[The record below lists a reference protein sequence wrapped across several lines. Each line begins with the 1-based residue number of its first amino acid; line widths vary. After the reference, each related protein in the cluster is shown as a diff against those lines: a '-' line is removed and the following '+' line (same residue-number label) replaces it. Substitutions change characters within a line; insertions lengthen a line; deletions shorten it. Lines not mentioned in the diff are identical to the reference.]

1 MTQSCYDFM
10 IADPT
15 YKKQDEQI
23 TESWKQHRELES
35 DRRSELRNITT
46 LSSAIDVVRKQQFKF
61 EDTSK
66 KLDNQLE
73 DLTGDCG
80 ECWYYTFD
88 KAGDLIEQYQGQ
100 LAQNVAEITVNLAK
114 LKLERDALSDTRQEL
129 GKKLRTQF
137 HKEQEI
143 ANKLLEEV
151 DAMHKKALAD
161 QGVTA

>member
-10 IADPT
+10 MADPT
-15 YKKQDEQI
+15 YDKIGDKI
-23 TESWKQHRELES
+23 TKSWEKHRELES
-35 DRRSELRNITT
+35 DRRSELRHINI
-46 LSSAIDVVRKQQFKF
+46 LSHAIDLTRKQQFKF

-129 GKKLRTQF
+129 GKKLRNQF

>member
-1 MTQSCYDFM
+1 MTDCYDFM
-10 IADPT
+10 NADPT
-15 YKKQDEQI
+15 FKKLGDDI
-23 TESWKQHRELES
+23 SASWEKHRELES
-35 DRRSELRNITT
+35 DRRSELRHINI
-46 LSSAIDVVRKQQFKF
+46 LSHAIDLTRKQQFKF

-129 GKKLRTQF
+129 GKKLRNQF
-137 HKEQEI
+137 HKEQDI

>member
-1 MTQSCYDFM
+1 MTDCYDFM
-10 IADPT
+10 MADVT
-15 YKKQDEQI
+15 YSGMGDNISK
-23 TESWKQHRELES
+23 SWEKHRELES
-35 DRRSELRNITT
+35 DRRSELRHINI
-46 LSSAIDVVRKQQFKF
+46 LSHAIDLTRKQQFKF

-100 LAQNVAEITVNLAK
+100 LAQNVAEITVNIAK
-114 LKLERDALSDTRQEL
+114 LKLERDELIEARQEL
-129 GKKLRTQF
+129 GKKLRNQF
-137 HKEQEI
+137 HKEQDI

>member
-1 MTQSCYDFM
+1 MM
-10 IADPT
+10 ADST
-15 YKKQDEQI
+15 YSKIGDKI
-23 TESWKQHRELES
+23 SKSWEKHRELES
-35 DRRSELRNITT
+35 DRRSELRHINI
-46 LSSAIDVVRKQQFKF
+46 LSHAIDLTRKQQFKF

-100 LAQNVAEITVNLAK
+100 LAQNVAEITVNIAK
-114 LKLERDALSDTRQEL
+114 LKLERDGLQDTRQEL

-137 HKEQEI
+137 HKEQDI

>member
-1 MTQSCYDFM
+1 MMSDV
-10 IADPT
+10 T
-15 YKKQDEQI
+15 YSGMGDNISK
-23 TESWKQHRELES
+23 SWEKERELES
-35 DRRSELRNITT
+35 DRRQELRNINT
-46 LSSAIDVVRKQQFKF
+46 LSHAIDLTRKQQFKF

-129 GKKLRTQF
+129 GKKLRDQF

>member
-35 DRRSELRNITT
+35 DRRSELRNINT
-46 LSSAIDVVRKQQFKF
+46 LSSAVDVVRKQQFKF

-100 LAQNVAEITVNLAK
+100 LAQNVAEITVKLANLK
-114 LKLERDALSDTRQEL
+114 VERDLLMTKRNEL
-129 GKKLRTQF
+129 GDKLRAQF
-137 HKEQEI
+137 HKQEE
-143 ANKLLEEV
+143 L
-151 DAMHKKALAD
+151 
-161 QGVTA
+161 VTA

>member
-1 MTQSCYDFM
+1 MTDCYDFM
-10 IADPT
+10 NADPT
-15 YKKQDEQI
+15 FKKLGDDI
-23 TESWKQHRELES
+23 SASWEKHRELES
-35 DRRSELRNITT
+35 DRRQELRNINT
-46 LSSAIDVVRKQQFKF
+46 LSHAIDLTRKQQFKF

-114 LKLERDALSDTRQEL
+114 NKLERDGLHDTRTEL
-129 GKKLRTQF
+129 GKKLRNQF

>member
-66 KLDNQLE
+66 KLDTQLE
-73 DLTGDCG
+73 ELTGDCG
-80 ECWYYTFD
+80 ECWFYTFD
-88 KAGDLIEQYQGQ
+88 RASDLIEQYQGQ
-100 LAQNVAEITVNLAK
+100 LAQNVAEITVKLANLK
-114 LKLERDALSDTRQEL
+114 VERDLLMTKRNEL
-129 GKKLRTQF
+129 GDKLRTQF
-137 HKEQEI
+137 HKQEE
-143 ANKLLEEV
+143 L
-151 DAMHKKALAD
+151 
-161 QGVTA
+161 VTA

>member
-1 MTQSCYDFM
+1 MTDCYDFM
-10 IADPT
+10 NADPT
-15 YKKQDEQI
+15 FKKLGDDI
-23 TESWKQHRELES
+23 SASWEKHRELES
-35 DRRSELRNITT
+35 DRRQELRNINT
-46 LSSAIDVVRKQQFKF
+46 LSHAIDLTRKQQFKF

-129 GKKLRTQF
+129 GKKLRNQF
-137 HKEQEI
+137 HKEQDI